1 MTDPKQHDEI
11 RSFLRSGDP
20 AASEPLDAMQVER
33 MRLRILA
40 ESREDRE
47 RSHTPGR
54 PVRAAIWAAAAV
66 VVVIAAG
73 IVWLGRP
80 EPSADAPR
88 TSPAASVGKSKVVPS
103 DLRPARTIHFV
114 TQSGTRV
121 IWTFDPEFDLYG
133 THQPTRS

>member
-20 AASEPLDAMQVER
+20 AASEPLDAMEVER

-47 RSHTPGR
+47 RSLAPGR
-54 PVRAAIWAAAAV
+54 PMRAAIWAAAAV

-80 EPSADAPR
+80 EPSADA
-88 TSPAASVGKSKVVPS
+88 TGTPASAAERNEVIPTH
-103 DLRPARTIHFV
+103 LRPARTIHFV

>member
-1 MTDPKQHDEI
+1 
-11 RSFLRSGDP
+11 
-20 AASEPLDAMQVER
+20 

-47 RSHTPGR
+47 RSLAPAR

-80 EPSADAPR
+80 EPSADA
-88 TSPAASVGKSKVVPS
+88 TGTPASAAERNEVIPT